1 MTTRTKTGL
10 EILGTATVMGVLGNV
25 LLRETPWGLNAF
37 LFVTAFVV
45 GLGILMKRHR
55 PELLTKT
62 NVALSGAMIFFA
74 SMYLIRDAEELL
86 VWNTLAIIILM
97 GVMLLGNFDLKAHIS
112 GTFHYVISVIY
123 AGITSVVGSFVLLGA
138 DIDWRQMPGNKVS
151 KHAFAVFRGLAIA
164 LPLLLI
170 FGALF
175 MAADAAFEGLVNRTL
190 NFNVDTLVSHFLLT
204 ALFAWLTAGYFRG
217 SLMKPF
223 ADVASA
229 ATASIRVTPQ
239 AETRPSASVSA
250 ESADQLDVSQPVAEY
265 TSPSISKYDTPDAGV
280 GPSPTIDSFV
290 AKVAAEPGESAASL
304 PNNASILEHINIS
317 DSPDWS
323 GELPSLPQEET
334 RVNADGQAEMLAAPV
349 KTRDWQNFDSS
360 SLPSVFTLGT
370 TETVLILGLVNLLF
384 LAFVIVQVPYLF
396 GGMDLV
402 QNTPDFKL
410 ADYAR
415 RGFGELVAVAAL
427 VLPMLLLS
435 HWLLRKDGS
444 KVGGIYKVFAGIQ
457 IALLFVIMA
466 SAVQRLVLL
475 TGELGYGLTT
485 VRFYPMVFMIWL
497 AVVFVWFTVSVLRN
511 KRNYFAWGALWSAI
525 IILGATNL
533 INPEKF
539 IVEHNLKLMHQ
550 GREFDA
556 AYNAGLSDDALPSL
570 VSAFENFNA
579 EDAVTA
585 LGQLK
590 YRACRK
596 RDEGD
601 WRTWNLSR
609 QKASDTLNAGG
620 ILQENCFEHRHW
632 D

>member
-1 MTTRTKTGL
+1 MTERTKTGL
-10 EILGTATVMGVLGNV
+10 EILGTAAVVGLAGNL

-37 LFVTAFVV
+37 LFVTIFVAALV
-45 GLGILMKRHR
+45 TLTVRHR
-55 PELLTKT
+55 PDLLTKT
-62 NVALSGAMIFFA
+62 NVALGGAMIFFA

-86 VWNTLAIIILM
+86 VWDTFAIIILM
-97 GVMLLGNFDLKAHIS
+97 GVMLLGNFDLRAHIS
-112 GTFHYVISVIY
+112 GAFHYVVGVLW
-123 AGITSVVGSFVLLGA
+123 AGITSVTGSFLLLGS
-138 DIDWRQMPGNKVS
+138 DIDWTAIPSGKVT
-151 KHAFAVFRGLAIA
+151 KHIFAVLRGLAIA

-175 MAADAAFEGLVNRTL
+175 MAADAAFEGLVNRTF

-217 SLMKPF
+217 SLIKPF
-223 ADVASA
+223 SMTGAVGVPPTNDPKCES
-229 ATASIRVTPQ
+229 PH
-239 AETRPSASVSA
+239 VSKGGTSN
-250 ESADQLDVSQPVAEY
+250 SADEHSSPN
-265 TSPSISKYDTPDAGV
+265 TS
-280 GPSPTIDSFV
+280 SFV
-290 AKVAAEPGESAASL
+290 AKVAAEPGESGASL

-317 DSPDWS
+317 DPPNETASDIDPQANAKG
-323 GELPSLPQEET
+323 GETPTALVE
-334 RVNADGQAEMLAAPV
+334 
-349 KTRDWQNFDSS
+349 KTRDWQNLDSS
-360 SLPSVFTLGT
+360 FLSPVFTLGT

-444 KVGGIYKVFAGIQ
+444 RVGIIYKVFAGIQ

-485 VRFYPMVFMIWL
+485 VRFYPMVFMTWL
-497 AVVFVWFTVSVLRN
+497 AVVFIWFAVTVLRN
-511 KRNYFAWGALWSAI
+511 NRNYFAWGALWSAI
-525 IILGATNL
+525 VILGATNL
-533 INPEKF
+533 MNPEKF

-556 AYNAGLSDDALPSL
+556 AYNASLSDDALPTLINS
-570 VSAFENFNA
+570 FEHLNTD
-579 EDAVTA
+579 DAITA
-585 LGQLK
+585 IRQLQH
-590 YRACRK
+590 RACRK
-596 RDEGD
+596 KDEGGL
-601 WRTWNLSR
+601 RPWNLSR
-609 QKASDTLNAGG
+609 QEASQILNAVG
-620 ILQENCFEHRHW
+620 IRPEGCSYVKTL

>member
-1 MTTRTKTGL
+1 MTERTKTGL
-10 EILGTATVMGVLGNV
+10 EILGTAAVVGLAGNL

-37 LFVTAFVV
+37 LFVTIFVAALV
-45 GLGILMKRHR
+45 ALTIRHR

-86 VWNTLAIIILM
+86 VWDTFAIIILM
-97 GVMLLGNFDLKAHIS
+97 GVLLLGNFDLRAHVS
-112 GTFHYVISVIY
+112 GAFHYVVGVMY
-123 AGITSVVGSFVLLGA
+123 AGITSAVGSFMLLGS
-138 DIDWRQMPGNKVS
+138 DIDWAAIPAGKAT
-151 KHAFAVFRGLAIA
+151 KHVFAVLRGLAIA
-164 LPLLLI
+164 IPLLLI

-175 MAADAAFEGLVNRTL
+175 MAADAAFEGLVNRTF

-217 SLMKPF
+217 SLVKPF
-223 ADVASA
+223 S
-229 ATASIRVTPQ
+229 
-239 AETRPSASVSA
+239 
-250 ESADQLDVSQPVAEY
+250 PVATGAASNPTGAVGVPPTTE
-265 TSPSISKYDTPDAGV
+265 TGAVGVPPTTGSESSREQPS
-280 GPSPTIDSFV
+280 SFV
-290 AKVAAEPGESAASL
+290 AKVAAEPGEDPTIL

-317 DSPDWS
+317 DPPDGPRTPPS
-323 GELPSLPQEET
+323 AEEEKVGETPT
-334 RVNADGQAEMLAAPV
+334 APV
-349 KTRDWQNFDSS
+349 EKTRDWQNLDNSFLS
-360 SLPSVFTLGT
+360 PVFTLGT

-444 KVGGIYKVFAGIQ
+444 RVGGIYKVFAGIH

-485 VRFYPMVFMIWL
+485 VRFYPMVFMTWL
-497 AVVFVWFTVSVLRN
+497 AVVFIWFVVTVLRN
-511 KRNYFAWGALWSAI
+511 NRNYFAWGALWSAI
-525 IILGATNL
+525 VILGATNL
-533 INPEKF
+533 MNPEKF

-556 AYNAGLSDDALPSL
+556 AYNASLSDDALPTL
-570 VSAFENFNA
+570 VTSFEHLNSD
-579 EDAVTA
+579 DAITA
-585 LGQLK
+585 IRQLHH
-590 YRACRK
+590 RTCRK
-596 RDEGD
+596 KDEGGL
-601 WRTWNLSR
+601 RPWNLSR
-609 QKASDTLNAGG
+609 QEASQVLNATG
-620 ILQENCFEHRHW
+620 IRPEGCSNVKIF